1 LALFHE
7 RSAKVIF
14 MDPNSIPGTLQGLLS
29 MVDVAKGGEGSRAA
43 ASQKLRTPASFPTEV
58 DFPRL
63 D

>member
-1 LALFHE
+1 
-7 RSAKVIF
+7 
-14 MDPNSIPGTLQGLLS
+14 